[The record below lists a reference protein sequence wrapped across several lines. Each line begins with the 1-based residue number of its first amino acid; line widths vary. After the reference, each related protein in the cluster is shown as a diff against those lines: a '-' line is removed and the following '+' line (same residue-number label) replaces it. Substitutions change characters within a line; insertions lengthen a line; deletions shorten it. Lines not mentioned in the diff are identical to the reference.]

1 MNIETILKRAVEL
14 PSSWER
20 NAYFEKHLKKSLKE
34 ANLKNIEV
42 LLDKIQ
48 PKSWTFLNIITSQKQ
63 SLTRPVLNTLV
74 EHFKKNP
81 DEYSGTKIIVP
92 YSLLFA
98 QPGCSKTDK
107 EWLLAETVAFLKKT
121 STGLSSRNP
130 YELAGDPDFFSKVK
144 KDIPWENLVEQKE
157 LAFVIFSGSNM
168 KDLKSDIVDGFIKEM
183 VPRWSDDSVF
193 YVVNKVL
200 QQTRQLENYTW
211 TSVAENIK
219 RLQKNLL
226 FLKDRIK
233 NLQNMPD
240 QNCNVLYANLS
251 CVKDEHLRNELS
263 NALSEFFKKVNP
275 ETRDAIDIANS
286 TPRGVELVRAGN
298 PAHIEHAQ
306 KSTPVILKQ
315 FILKSTRQMPKDAIE
330 KILKSLPNKER
341 ENFISEA
348 FLGRTYDKI
357 NYENFAHIANFLSE
371 KTKKQIAEKI
381 INKSIYSKRLVSILI
396 KGMSVD
402 EVQSMK
408 VDASYYSKGAEEWLK
423 TKVAKKSK
431 KEIKDQIMPSI
442 KKAPTTKRRM

>member
-48 PKSWTFLNIITSQKQ
+48 PKSWAFSNIITSQKQ

-98 QPGCSKTDK
+98 QLGCSKTDK

-121 STGLSSRNP
+121 STGLSSHNP
-130 YELAGDPDFFSKVK
+130 YDLAGDPDFFSKVK

-168 KDLKSDIVDGFIKEM
+168 KDLKSDIVEGFIREWCL
-183 VPRWSDDSVF
+183 VGATTVFF

-263 NALSEFFKKVNP
+263 NALSEIFKKLNQ

-286 TPRGVELVRAGN
+286 TPRGVELVRAGIPRISN
-298 PAHIEHAQ
+298 
-306 KSTPVILKQ
+306 TP
-315 FILKSTRQMPKDAIE
+315 
-330 KILKSLPNKER
+330 
-341 ENFISEA
+341 
-348 FLGRTYDKI
+348 
-357 NYENFAHIANFLSE
+357 
-371 KTKKQIAEKI
+371 KKPR
-381 INKSIYSKRLVSILI
+381 RLF
-396 KGMSVD
+396 
-402 EVQSMK
+402 
-408 VDASYYSKGAEEWLK
+408 
-423 TKVAKKSK
+423 
-431 KEIKDQIMPSI
+431 
-442 KKAPTTKRRM
+442 